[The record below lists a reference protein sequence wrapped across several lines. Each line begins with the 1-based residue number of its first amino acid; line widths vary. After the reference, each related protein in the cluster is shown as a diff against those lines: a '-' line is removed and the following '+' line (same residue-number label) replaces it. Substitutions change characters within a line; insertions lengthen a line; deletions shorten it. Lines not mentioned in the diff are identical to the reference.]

1 MLEMDHVNFNLVI
14 VFRAMNYNY
23 VPQKIKGMTSDDALC
38 KFVKIKKYTNNSN
51 LPINDCIN
59 IIIILRRIF

>member
-23 VPQKIKGMTSDDALC
+23 VPQKIKGMTSDYALC
-38 KFVKIKKYTNNSN
+38 KFVKIKK
-51 LPINDCIN
+51 N
-59 IIIILRRIF
+59 IQIILTFP